1 MRSSFYVC
9 FTLIL
14 SFCFSLSFKSVPAQ
28 IQPYIASFTF
38 VYVYYVCNRS
48 ACYLQRLRSQFTC
61 FNTFII
67 YSFVIACFIYA
78 SFWLCIF
85 LVVTAHKFDMIS
97 QADIISN
104 SFAFVRPT
112 LVLPPFCLLS
122 LCLLSPKVF
131 ARNSPCFN
139 PFQFAITLYAITM
152 FIHLVLKLSNMLFCF
167 RLFFID
173 YYAIG

>member
-1 MRSSFYVC
+1 MYVLPWFYHSV
-9 FTLIL
+9 FLLVSNQSQPKYSLTLLVLPLFMYIMYVIARL
-14 SFCFSLSFKSVPAQ
+14 DISKSWVRNSP
-28 IQPYIASFTF
+28 
-38 VYVYYVCNRS
+38 
-48 ACYLQRLRSQFTC
+48 C
-61 FNTFII
+61 FNTFIK

-139 PFQFAITLYAITM
+139 PF
-152 FIHLVLKLSNMLFCF
+152 
-167 RLFFID
+167 
-173 YYAIG
+173 